1 MQRHASISAGIS
13 TGSSHLPITRR
24 LRTPDFAR
32 LPGLSLVTA
41 LAALIV
47 LPQIGLAAYA
57 MASPAF
63 RTALAAQP
71 IAALELAAAFAF
83 WAGLVCWP
91 LRKIIVALASDRI
104 IDIRDGEVAVVD
116 NSIFTTCAW
125 RLPLATYEGIA
136 TRARASLTGLR
147 HEVCLVHPDV
157 ARSLVLATAEQ
168 FGDGEVRE
176 LSRILELP
184 VLPPDR
190 HRSAGGPGG
199 GHRVQTDLS
208 PIAT

>member
-1 MQRHASISAGIS
+1 MQRYASKSAGLS
-13 TGSSHLPITRR
+13 AGFSHSPLTRR

-41 LAALIV
+41 LAALAV

-63 RTALAAQP
+63 RAALADQP

-91 LRKIIVALASDRI
+91 LRKIIVALTSDRI
-104 IDIRDGEVAVVD
+104 IDIRDGEVVVVD
-116 NSIFTTCAW
+116 SGIFTNGAW

-136 TRARASLTGLR
+136 IRARTSLAGLR
-147 HEVCLVHPDV
+147 HEALLVHPDA

-176 LSRILELP
+176 LSRILGLP
-184 VLPPDR
+184 ILSPDR
-190 HRSAGGPGG
+190 HRSAGGPGD